1 MIRRLG
7 SVAAAMALL
16 VLCAPPPQAS
26 ALTIPEVDPAALPPD
41 GPPSPEQ
48 EMRQNGQCSFN
59 GTAAGLKPGSAPLNE
74 HWPF

>member
-59 GTAAGLKPGSAPLNE
+59 GALPGFNPAASA
-74 HWPF
+74 FC